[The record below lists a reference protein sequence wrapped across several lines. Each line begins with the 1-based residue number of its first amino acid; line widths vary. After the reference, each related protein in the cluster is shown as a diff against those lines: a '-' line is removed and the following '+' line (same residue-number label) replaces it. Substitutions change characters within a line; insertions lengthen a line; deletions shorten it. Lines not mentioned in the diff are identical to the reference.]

1 MKLNFTITELCKSET
16 AMKAKIN
23 NTPPMGVADNL
34 MLLIVNVLQP
44 IRDKL
49 GKPIIVTSGY
59 RCAHLND
66 LVAGVK
72 NSQHLTGQAADIQV
86 KGMSASK
93 LASFILGSGI
103 EFDQCI
109 NERDYWVHISYNKNY
124 NRKQF
129 FKLG

>member
-16 AMKAKIN
+16 ALKAGIN

-59 RCAHLND
+59 RCSRLND
-66 LVAGVK
+66 MVAGVK
-72 NSQHLTGQAADIQV
+72 KSQHLTGQAADIQV
-86 KGMSASK
+86 KGMTASQ
-93 LASFILGSGI
+93 LAAFILNSGI

-109 NERDYWVHISYNKNY
+109 NEHGHWVHISYNKEH
-124 NRKQF
+124 NRKQY
-129 FKLG
+129 FKL